1 MSNKLNDKVMKIKA
15 FIISGVSLAI
25 IAAVFTACSGDK
37 SQETHREEAD
47 QIMEEIQQEE
57 QTSAQKVFYALPS
70 PFEVAMLIK
79 ASGANFTP
87 EVMNSVENAA
97 KYSTMQQKA
106 LNIGVY
112 GADLSLAIIF
122 GQSQSAINYIAQIKD
137 LTESLGVTEAFDN
150 QQMEKIDHVKDNP
163 DSLKRLVSESYQ
175 MADSYLKDNERQS
188 VAGLI
193 LTGGW
198 LEGLYITTQ
207 LIDVE
212 NPNPDLVELIG
223 EQRFT
228 LENILGLLQP
238 YKEDENVK
246 EVYQDMEALY
256 QIFEKV
262 EETEEVNVQ
271 KQDKLKGMVIGGETT
286 VKISPEVLKQIKEK
300 VAEIR
305 NKYTQG

>member
-1 MSNKLNDKVMKIKA
+1 MYNKINDKVMKIKA
-15 FIISGVSLAI
+15 FIISGISLAVV
-25 IAAVFTACSGDK
+25 AAMLTACSGDK
-37 SQETHREEAD
+37 PRETQAEEAD
-47 QIMEEIQQEE
+47 QIMEEIHKEE
-57 QTSAQKVFYALPS
+57 QISAQKVFYALPS

-79 ASGANFTP
+79 TSGANFSP
-87 EVMNSVENAA
+87 DIMNKIENAS
-97 KYSTMQQKA
+97 KYSTVQQKA

-207 LIDVE
+207 LVD
-212 NPNPDLVELIG
+212 
-223 EQRFT
+223 
-228 LENILGLLQP
+228 
-238 YKEDENVK
+238 
-246 EVYQDMEALY
+246 
-256 QIFEKV
+256 
-262 EETEEVNVQ
+262 
-271 KQDKLKGMVIGGETT
+271 
-286 VKISPEVLKQIKEK
+286 
-300 VAEIR
+300 
-305 NKYTQG
+305 